1 MADEQSIAA
10 FVREVFGDKSF
21 YEILGVET
29 TADEN
34 ALKKAYRKLAL
45 VYHPDRS
52 GGDTEKFKALSI
64 VHSIL
69 SDTTKRAIY
78 DSTGEVETNDTSEDF
93 ANFYDYFRTLFP
105 KLTVTKI
112 EEFSKT
118 YQGSTEEKE
127 DLTEAYI
134 RYKGDMK
141 KVMEVVMFA
150 EAGEELRLCET
161 IDALISEGILTSTK
175 AYQSFKNKLVTAS
188 GKPKKAK
195 TKSKGKDNNM
205 EDLAA
210 AIIAKNKSN
219 AGGFGALFAKYGG
232 GEEEDNDI
240 SDDAFEN
247 TRKRL
252 LDERNSSSS
261 SSSSSR
267 KEGGRGPKAAKS

>member
-10 FVREVFGDKSF
+10 FVRKIFGDKSF
-21 YEILGVET
+21 YEILEVET

-34 ALKKAYRKLAL
+34 TLKKAYRKLAL

-69 SDTTKRAIY
+69 SDTTKRSIY

-118 YQGSTEEKE
+118 YQGSIEEKE

-161 IDALISEGILTSTK
+161 IDALITEGVLTSTK

-195 TKSKGKDNNM
+195 TKAKGKDNNM

-210 AIIAKNKSN
+210 AIIAKNKNN
-219 AGGFGALFAKYGG
+219 AGGFGSLFAKYGG
-232 GEEEDNDI
+232 GEEDNDI

-252 LDERNSSSS
+252 LDEKNSSSS
-261 SSSSSR
+261 SSSS
-267 KEGGRGPKAAKS
+267 KGGGGRGSKAAKA